1 MMMRRLHRTLIA
13 AVAASLAAGCG
24 TLAPSYEQPAA
35 PVAPSY
41 PGDAAVAVP
50 GAQRPAALEWRAFF
64 TDPALQRL
72 IDAALRNNRD
82 LRIAVANVEQARAQV
97 QVRRADLLPSVGVG
111 VSANRQPT
119 ASGDANTVYS
129 AGLQV
134 TSYELDLFGRV
145 ASLRDAALA
154 QFFATEANRKTAQ
167 ITLVRSVAS
176 LYLAL
181 LADEDLLELTRQT
194 LRTREESLRLT
205 RLKFDQ
211 GVSSELDL
219 RQAQSLVEGA
229 RATLAQQRRQRAL
242 DENALVLV
250 LGAPN
255 VLEPVAAGALAQTTL
270 GPELPAGLPSD
281 LLTERPD
288 IRAAEQQLIAANANI
303 GAARSAFFPRITLTG
318 SAGSASTELSGL
330 FSSGSFGWTFVGQL
344 LQPIFDAG
352 RNRGNLDAA
361 NAARDVAVAQ
371 YERAI
376 QSAFREVAD
385 ALAGR
390 ETLQE
395 QLRAQSAQAEA
406 ETARYRLS
414 DLRYRNG
421 ASSYLDVLDAQ
432 RALFTAQQAA
442 ILAKLAVLQNQVS
455 LYAAL
460 GGGQAVERY

>member
-1 MMMRRLHRTLIA
+1 MTLRRTLAA
-13 AVAASLAAGCG
+13 AVGAALAAGCAS
-24 TLAPSYEQPAA
+24 LAPTYEQPAA
-35 PVAPSY
+35 PVAPRY
-41 PGDAAVAVP
+41 PGDAGAAAP
-50 GAQRPAALEWRAFF
+50 GSRRPAEIEWRAFF
-64 TDPALQRL
+64 TDPGLQRL

-97 QVRRADLLPSVGVG
+97 QVRRADLLPSVGAG
-111 VSANRQPT
+111 VAVNRQPT
-119 ASGDANTVYS
+119 PGRDTSTIYS

-134 TSYELDLFGRV
+134 TAYELDLFGRV

-154 QFFATEANRKTAQ
+154 QFFASEATRKAAQ
-167 ITLVRSVAS
+167 ISLVRSVAS

-181 LADEDLLELTRQT
+181 LADEELLELTRQT

-205 RLKFDQ
+205 QLKFDQ

-242 DENALVLV
+242 DENALLLV
-250 LGAPN
+250 VGTPATSIG
-255 VLEPVAAGALAQTTL
+255 PVAAGALAQTTL

-281 LLTERPD
+281 LLAERPD
-288 IRAAEQQLIAANANI
+288 IRAAEHQLIAANANI
-303 GAARSAFFPRITLTG
+303 GAARAAFFPRITLTG

-330 FSSGSFGWTFVGQL
+330 FAGGSFAWTFAGQL

-361 NAARDVAVAQ
+361 KAARDVALAQ
-371 YERAI
+371 YERAV

-390 ETLQE
+390 ESLQE

-442 ILAKLAVLQNQVS
+442 ILARLAVLQNQVG